1 MDNSHVLV
9 FPFYLECQTNSNH
22 IKRVST
28 NHCCN
33 TFIKNKNKTSK
44 QNSPT
49 PYLFLGLFWKSEF
62 PFVAVNVIAYT
73 DYFVE
78 KNTWKPTYQTGTSAT
93 HKGFISLLGVHWSCT
108 LMPWFFRRVT
118 HVTVSHKQSS
128 SQLTNIWLAKCISL
142 YWIPTTKSNPT
153 LPSK

>member
-9 FPFYLECQTNSNH
+9 FPFYLERQTNSNH

-49 PYLFLGLFWKSEF
+49 PYLILGLFRKIEF
-62 PFVAVNVIAYT
+62 SFVAVNIIAYT
-73 DYFVE
+73 NYFVKE
-78 KNTWKPTYQTGTSAT
+78 TLKVTYNQQIGTLTSAT
-93 HKGFISLLGVHWSCT
+93 HEGFMFILGVH
-108 LMPWFFRRVT
+108 
-118 HVTVSHKQSS
+118 
-128 SQLTNIWLAKCISL
+128 
-142 YWIPTTKSNPT
+142 
-153 LPSK
+153 

>member
-9 FPFYLECQTNSNH
+9 FPFYLERQANSNH

-49 PYLFLGLFWKSEF
+49 PYLILGLFWKVEF
-62 PFVAVNVIAYT
+62 PLFPFLAVNTIAYT
-73 DYFVE
+73 SYFVKE
-78 KNTWKPTYQTGTSAT
+78 TLEVTYNQRTGTLTPAT
-93 HKGFISLLGVHWSCT
+93 HKGFMFVLGVLWSTPRPRFSKIYGSDYIHLCNHWNS
-108 LMPWFFRRVT
+108 
-118 HVTVSHKQSS
+118 
-128 SQLTNIWLAKCISL
+128 
-142 YWIPTTKSNPT
+142 
-153 LPSK
+153 

>member
-9 FPFYLECQTNSNH
+9 FPFYLERQANSNH

-49 PYLFLGLFWKSEF
+49 PYLILGLF
-62 PFVAVNVIAYT
+62 
-73 DYFVE
+73 
-78 KNTWKPTYQTGTSAT
+78 
-93 HKGFISLLGVHWSCT
+93 
-108 LMPWFFRRVT
+108 
-118 HVTVSHKQSS
+118 
-128 SQLTNIWLAKCISL
+128 
-142 YWIPTTKSNPT
+142 
-153 LPSK
+153 